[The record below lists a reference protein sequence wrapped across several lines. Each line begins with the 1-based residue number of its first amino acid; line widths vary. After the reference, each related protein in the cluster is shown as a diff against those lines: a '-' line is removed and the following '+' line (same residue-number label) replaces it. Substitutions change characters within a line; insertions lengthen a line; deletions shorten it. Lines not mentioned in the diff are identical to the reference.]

1 MIEKK
6 ILIVDDEDTI
16 RMVLDEAFSKAG
28 YCVRLATGAED
39 AIPILK
45 NEYIPVIFIDLG
57 LKKISGMEL
66 CEHIRKN
73 HSSAFIYALS
83 GNAELFSQ
91 CKKGFDDC
99 FSKPISIH
107 TLYKIVE
114 DSFNKILKLTN
125 AAPPFDNKTNNYR

>member
-16 RMVLDEAFSKAG
+16 LMVLEEAFSKAG
-28 YCVRLATGAED
+28 YCVRLATDAED
-39 AIPILK
+39 AIAILN

-57 LKKISGMEL
+57 LGKISGLEL
-66 CEHIRKN
+66 CEQIRKN
-73 HSSAFIYALS
+73 HPSAFIYALS

-91 CKKGFDDC
+91 NIKGFNNC

-114 DSFNKILKLTN
+114 NAFNKLKKLNSTQS
-125 AAPPFDNKTNNYR
+125 PFGN